1 MERLPTDILVEI
13 FAYLPQSAIINLP
26 FHYTPMGLTE
36 ADCKRRFQQLDGSIE
51 KANLHQMARAAANP
65 YLGPC
70 VTKIYLMTYCSTVC
84 RLEPFRS
91 LCWKRH
97 QDLMHDYLKGTA
109 TMPPNSDASDTSE
122 FPELLEKQ
130 CPFCCYKS
138 FDTQNPLVISRLCEQ
153 RRFENSHQALRL
165 LLSIID
171 RFPNLNTIRIG
182 LARFEDSD
190 YSAWLSSYATSVVEK
205 NPSNHSP
212 NLMLS
217 AFIRAVSISRTQSY
231 FFVLGEHPGPDHDSR
246 IDLCLE
252 LGGLL
257 LEFDYNEEEFW
268 SSPQM
273 IASDNSRRA
282 AFQTGRPYQNTVH
295 LPIQQ

>member
-1 MERLPTDILVEI
+1 MDRLPTDILVEI

-36 ADCKRRFQQLDGSIE
+36 ADCKRRFQRLDGWIE
-51 KANLHQMARAAANP
+51 KPNLHQMARAAANP

-70 VTKIYLMTYCSTVC
+70 VTKIYLMTYSSNVC
-84 RLEPFRS
+84 QWGPFRS
-91 LCWKRH
+91 ICWRRH
-97 QDLMHDYLKGTA
+97 EDLMYDYKKGTL
-109 TMPPNSDASDTSE
+109 DASDT
-122 FPELLEKQ
+122 FKLFEKK
-130 CPFCCYKS
+130 CPCCRYDS
-138 FDTQNPLVISRLCEQ
+138 FDIRDPLEIPRLSEQ

-182 LARFEDSD
+182 LDRFEVSD

-217 AFIRAVSISRTQSY
+217 AFIQAVSISRTQSY

-257 LEFDYNEEEFW
+257 LEFDYNEHEFF
-268 SSPQM
+268 SLLNQLCD
-273 IASDNSRRA
+273 SDSD
-282 AFQTGRPYQNTVH
+282 
-295 LPIQQ
+295 

>member
-1 MERLPTDILVEI
+1 MDRLPNEILVEI

-26 FHYTPMGLTE
+26 FHYTLMGLTE
-36 ADCKRRFQQLDGSIE
+36 ADCKRRFQQLDGLIE
-51 KANLHQMARAAANP
+51 KVNLHQMARAAANP
-65 YLGPC
+65 YLRPC
-70 VTKIYLMTYCSTVC
+70 VNKIYLMTYSPAVC

-91 LCWKRH
+91 LCWRRH
-97 QDLMHDYLKGTA
+97 QDLMQYHYQNHIKGTA
-109 TMPPNSDASDTSE
+109 TMPLNSDANDTPE
-122 FPELLEKQ
+122 YPELLEKQ
-130 CPFCCYKS
+130 CPFCGFES
-138 FDTQNPLVISRLCEQ
+138 FETRNPLEISRLSEQ

-182 LARFEDSD
+182 LDRFEHYD

-205 NPSNHSP
+205 KPSNHSP

-231 FFVLGEHPGPDHDSR
+231 FFALGENPGPDHDSR
-246 IDLCLE
+246 IDLCLG

-257 LEFDYNEEEFW
+257 LEFDYNEEEFF
-268 SSPQM
+268 SLLKQLVLSE
-273 IASDNSRRA
+273 SD
-282 AFQTGRPYQNTVH
+282 
-295 LPIQQ
+295 ID